1 MTRTLIAVFALAV
14 SACGAEAPAGGQSSA
29 SSSASAESVT
39 AAAAVDAAVEGGS
52 DSGADVIEVGS
63 QAPGFE
69 LPGSDGATHQL
80 SGYAGQHVV
89 LAFFPKA
96 FTGG

>member
-1 MTRTLIAVFALAV
+1 MEMIQQFRPMIRNRALLTALAV
-14 SACGAEAPAGGQSSA
+14 AVLVMPA
-29 SSSASAESVT
+29 T
-39 AAAAVDAAVEGGS
+39 AAALEIGD
-52 DSGADVIEVGS
+52 

-69 LPGSDGATHQL
+69 LPGSDGATHRL
-80 SGYAGQHVV
+80 ADYLGERPVV

>member
-1 MTRTLIAVFALAV
+1 MSKHHSDSHYRRLHLLVLAAFFLLIPGVTLGLEI
-14 SACGAEAPAGGQSSA
+14 GDEAPA
-29 SSSASAESVT
+29 
-39 AAAAVDAAVEGGS
+39 
-52 DSGADVIEVGS
+52 
-63 QAPGFE
+63 FR

-80 SGYAGQHVV
+80 SDYLGEKPVV

>member
-1 MTRTLIAVFALAV
+1 MTKHHSASNHSRSPILAMAAFFLMVPGVILALEI
-14 SACGAEAPAGGQSSA
+14 GDEAP
-29 SSSASAESVT
+29 
-39 AAAAVDAAVEGGS
+39 
-52 DSGADVIEVGS
+52 
-63 QAPGFE
+63 PFR

-80 SGYAGQHVV
+80 SDYLGEKPVV

>member
-1 MTRTLIAVFALAV
+1 MIQQFRPMIRNRALLTALV
-14 SACGAEAPAGGQSSA
+14 VAILVMPA
-29 SSSASAESVT
+29 T
-39 AAAAVDAAVEGGS
+39 AAALEIGD
-52 DSGADVIEVGS
+52 

-69 LPGSDGATHQL
+69 LPGSDGATHRL
-80 SGYAGQHVV
+80 ADYLGERPVV